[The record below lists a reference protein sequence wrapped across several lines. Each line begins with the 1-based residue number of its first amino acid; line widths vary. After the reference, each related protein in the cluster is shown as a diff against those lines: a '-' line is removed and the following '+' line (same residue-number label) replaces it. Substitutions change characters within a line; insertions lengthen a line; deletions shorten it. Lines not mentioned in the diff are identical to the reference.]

1 MEVRMS
7 LKDLADVLSAL
18 LTPLIALLAAYIAW
32 QQYRVQHR
40 SYNGQMYERRRVVF
54 GAFMAF
60 LSGIMRD
67 GRTGYDSLGKFN
79 ADASEA
85 DFLFSEKVVK
95 KRDELY
101 DRALEMISGYE
112 RMYPQDGSPGLPVG
126 PERSK
131 LAQEHADHLKWF
143 FKQISLV
150 RDLFKVE
157 MRV

>member
-1 MEVRMS
+1 MS
-7 LKDLADVLSAL
+7 LKDVAEALSAL
-18 LTPLIALLAAYIAW
+18 LTPLIALLAAHIAW

-54 GAFMAF
+54 GAFMTF

-101 DRALEMISGYE
+101 ERALAMIAGYE
-112 RMYPQDGSPGLPVG
+112 KMYPPDGSPELPVG
-126 PERSK
+126 PERSRY
-131 LAQEHADHLKWF
+131 AQEHADHLKWF
-143 FKQISLV
+143 FKQIPLI
-150 RDLFKVE
+150 RDLFKAE
-157 MRV
+157 MRA